1 MEQTAVARKPGR
13 PANVAKAVEVVENTN
28 PAYHAATSEAEAAGE
43 LIHTLVRSVAKTG
56 QISDPDCMTA
66 TGFNALLNAWAKA
79 GWKLFTLEFTQ
90 GNEAYWNV
98 AVVFT
103 K

>member
-13 PANVAKAVEVVENTN
+13 PASVKPVVVEQENIN
-28 PAYHAATSEAEAAGE
+28 PAYHAATSEAEAAKE
-43 LIHTLVRSVAKTG
+43 LVHVLVRSVAKTG
-56 QISDPDCMTA
+56 QVSDPDCMTA
-66 TGFNALLNAWAKA
+66 AGFNELLNKWMGA